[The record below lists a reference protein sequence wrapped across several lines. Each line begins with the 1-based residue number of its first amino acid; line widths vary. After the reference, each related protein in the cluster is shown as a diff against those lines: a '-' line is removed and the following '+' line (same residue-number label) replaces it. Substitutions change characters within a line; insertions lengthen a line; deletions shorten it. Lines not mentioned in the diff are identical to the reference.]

1 MSESY
6 LSRCLGEQ
14 VPASLAPF
22 LDVKELNYQ
31 LLEFCPTADMRQLI
45 EKVFACQFNGAL
57 RMLFIEGAML
67 QLIALK
73 AKLFIEGET
82 LAELNALPDWE
93 AAQIKAA
100 YKMLVSDLTCPPTLS
115 ELSCKVNLGERRL
128 NEGFKKLFGDSA
140 FGILRNERLESA
152 RRALERGDVPLKQIS
167 YRVGYRHTNNFIQA
181 FTKYFGISPTK
192 YKRSLNLDTPDG

>member
-1 MSESY
+1 
-6 LSRCLGEQ
+6 
-14 VPASLAPF
+14 
-22 LDVKELNYQ
+22 
-31 LLEFCPTADMRQLI
+31 
-45 EKVFACQFNGAL
+45 
-57 RMLFIEGAML
+57 MLFIEGAML